1 MFYNNIFQLSAKLNY
16 IHNTRDT
23 RHIIKPNKIIF
34 LKKVYDWYS
43 LQLWFFQQLL
53 AIISSCHRT

>member
-34 LKKVYDWYS
+34 LKKVYD
-43 LQLWFFQQLL
+43 
-53 AIISSCHRT
+53 